1 MTYCRCSSPVS
12 THPPRPDP
20 SYRSTHSH
28 KSRNQNTSAVQLPM
42 LSRRPCRNMAPQSKT
57 SAGTPRCMQTEN
69 QPSRNSQR
77 FGRMNSLK
85 LPLRHPT
92 RFSPRFHT
100 SWSNSPHKKM
110 RKVRCRR
117 MSFISK
123 ILWRSGNLSRSL
135 NTPSRLSL
143 GMIYQRRGCDGRAT
157 FFSIP
162 VVL

>member
-1 MTYCRCSSPVS
+1 MS
-12 THPPRPDP
+12 TRPPPRPDP
-20 SYRSTHSH
+20 SYRSTYSH
-28 KSRNQNTSAVQLPM
+28 RNHNQNTSAVQLPM

-57 SAGTPRCMQTEN
+57 STGTPRCTQTGN
-69 QPSRNSQR
+69 QPRRNSQR
-77 FGRMNSLK
+77 FGRMNSLR

-100 SWSNSPHKKM
+100 CWSNSLRKKM

-117 MSFISK
+117 MSFILK
-123 ILWRSGNLSRSL
+123 ILWRLGNPSRSL
-135 NTPSRLSL
+135 KTPSRLSL
-143 GMIYQRRGCDGRAT
+143 GMTCQRRGCDLTEGL